1 MIGVKSTP
9 VSSRKSWNVYVDGLS
24 TKGRSGVE
32 LIIKMPRS
40 DRQEHTLN
48 FQLKA
53 SNGKAGYEAVII
65 VVELDYMANIEEVH
79 AFLES

>member
-9 VSSRKSWNVYVDGLS
+9 VSSIKSWNVYVDGLS

-32 LIIKMPRS
+32 LIIKMPRR

-65 VVELDYMANIEEVH
+65 VVELDYVANIEEVH